1 MKQKSLI
8 VIVFSM
14 LTSLQVS
21 AMNYGHVTLTELQ
34 PMPQDAL
41 WSRTKQFPPA
51 YPVEMAK
58 KSIVGC
64 GVFKI
69 SIDKDGETE
78 SIDLLASVPA
88 AAAFKSAK
96 KELKKW
102 KWHNTT
108 GKPDAAEQKIIR
120 LDYCMGGSTEAEAA
134 ARCELQAKAECSE

>member
-8 VIVFSM
+8 MLMFSV
-14 LTSLQVS
+14 LASAPVS
-21 AMNYGHVTLTELQ
+21 AMNYGHVNLTELQ
-34 PMPQDAL
+34 PASQDAL

-51 YPVEMAK
+51 YPVEMAMK
-58 KSIVGC
+58 GIAGC

-69 SIDKDGETE
+69 SINKEGKTE

-108 GKPDAAEQKIIR
+108 DKPDAPEQKILR
-120 LDYCMGGSTEAEAA
+120 LDYCMGGSSEAEAA
-134 ARCELQAKAECSE
+134 ARCELQAKTRCGE

>member
-1 MKQKSLI
+1 MQPKSLI
-8 VIVFSM
+8 ILMFSM
-14 LTSLQVS
+14 LASVPAS

-34 PMPQDAL
+34 PTPQDAL
-41 WSRTKQFPPA
+41 WSRTKQVPPA
-51 YPVEMAK
+51 YPVEMAMK
-58 KSIVGC
+58 GIAGC

-69 SIDKDGETE
+69 SIDKDGKTE

-88 AAAFKSAK
+88 ATAFKAAK

-108 GKPDAAEQKIIR
+108 GKPDAAEQKILR

-134 ARCELQAKAECSE
+134 ARCELQAKAECS